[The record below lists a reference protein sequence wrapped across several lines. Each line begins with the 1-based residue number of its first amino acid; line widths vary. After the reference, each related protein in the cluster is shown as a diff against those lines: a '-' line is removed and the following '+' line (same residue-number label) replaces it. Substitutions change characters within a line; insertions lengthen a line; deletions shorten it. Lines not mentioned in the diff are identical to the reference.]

1 MPWNWH
7 RLAPWL
13 LLGLLAGALYAAH
26 RWAQAAPYAAAQQRA
41 ARAWREARFAAA
53 GAWLAAQDADAAA
66 DPAATY
72 RYALALARS
81 GQWDRA
87 LAAWEALFG
96 PALDRAGLAF
106 TLPGYAA
113 TPDPTAA
120 ALWARY
126 ARAADQAHAWPRA
139 TAAWRAAVQT
149 APQPPAAYR
158 YEYALHLAAA
168 AFPAPEARALLT
180 ELAQDASPRARAAQ
194 RVAQALAEA
203 TLADDPAYARTF
215 VGRAL
220 AAAGRWDLATWS
232 WALAVRHNPAYPPA
246 WAYFGEGALR
256 LGWPQRAAG
265 ALWVARRLAPH
276 DPLPLL
282 LLSRWAQGQ
291 NRPFT
296 ALAWARR
303 AWALEPDNPALAA
316 NLAAALTQALPG
328 QVEPA
333 LALLRYP
340 VRVHPQDPRARLTLA
355 RLALQWGL
363 AEPVALP
370 ALRAVLAQH
379 PQHPTALALMGYAY
393 LQQGDM
399 TLARRFL
406 DRALAQDPTL
416 AEAHLYLGWLA
427 AQAGRTGE
435 ARDHLRQALQWA
447 PPGDPVA
454 VLARRSLQRLEP
466 ASATPQAPPEP

>member
-1 MPWNWH
+1 MSWNWR
-7 RLAPWL
+7 RLTPWL

-26 RWAQAAPYAAAQQRA
+26 RWAQAAPRLAAQQRA
-41 ARAWREARFAAA
+41 ERAWREARFAAA
-53 GAWLAAQDADAAA
+53 GAWAAPQAANPTA
-66 DPAATY
+66 NPAATY

-81 GQWDRA
+81 GQWDQA
-87 LAAWEALFG
+87 LGVWEALFG

-106 TLPGYAA
+106 TLPGYAT

-149 APQPPAAYR
+149 APQPPATYR
-158 YEYALHLAAA
+158 YELALHLAAA
-168 AFPAPEARALLT
+168 TFPAPQARDLLT
-180 ELAQDASPRARAAQ
+180 GLAQGATPQARAAQ

-203 TLADDPAYARTF
+203 ALADDPAYAHTV
-215 VGRAL
+215 VGRGL
-220 AAAGRWDLATWS
+220 AAVGRWDLATWS

-246 WAYFGEGALR
+246 WAYFGEGTLR
-256 LGWPQRAAG
+256 LGWPARAAG

-282 LLSRWAQGQ
+282 VLARWAQGQ
-291 NRPFT
+291 NQPFT

-340 VRVHPQDPRARLTLA
+340 VRAHPQDPQARLTLA

-363 AEPVALP
+363 TEPVALP

-393 LQQGDM
+393 LQQGDA

-406 DRALAQDPTL
+406 HRALAQDPTL

-427 AQAGRTGE
+427 AQEGQTPA
-435 ARDHLRQALQWA
+435 ARDHLQQALQWA
-447 PPGDPVA
+447 SPGDPVA

-466 ASATPQAPPEP
+466 ASATPQPPVEP